1 MNKKNVL
8 DVAGLIR
15 NGFLQQ
21 NAYNDID
28 KYVPVKKQIIMLDI
42 IDRYNDLS
50 NEALKNGL
58 EYNEFYNGNLLN
70 DISQM
75 KYNYENDKLD
85 KLNEL
90 KSKVET
96 HFARLRG

>member
-1 MNKKNVL
+1 MNTL

-50 NEALKNGL
+50 SQALKDGI
-58 EYNEFYNGNLLN
+58 EYIDFYDANLLN

-90 KSKVET
+90 KAKIET